1 MTFHHKSVLV
11 TGASGGIGAE
21 ICRQFTA
28 SGATVIAVD
37 INEAA
42 LLSLKQALGAQLE
55 IVVCNLRHEEKIS
68 DLASK
73 LSGRC
78 IDILVNNAGV
88 GRFEQLDQLH
98 IGPVGEMLL
107 VRLEDQV
114 KATIWV

>member
-68 DLASK
+68 DLRVDA
-73 LSGRC
+73 
-78 IDILVNNAGV
+78 
-88 GRFEQLDQLH
+88 
-98 IGPVGEMLL
+98 
-107 VRLEDQV
+107 
-114 KATIWV
+114 